1 MATYEYKCSAE
12 HLYTEVRAMSEEQ
25 KVTKCPTCGEPL
37 SRIYSTA
44 AAIFKGRG
52 FYSTGG

>member
-1 MATYEYKCSAE
+1 MATYEYKCSAD
-12 HLYTEVRAMSEEQ
+12 HLYTEVRLMSEKQIITE
-25 KVTKCPTCGEPL
+25 CPTCGELL

-44 AAIFKGRG
+44 TAIFKGRG

>member
-12 HLYTEVRAMSEEQ
+12 HLYTEVRPMNEEQ
-25 KVTKCPTCGEPL
+25 KTTKCPTCGEPL
-37 SRIYSTA
+37 SRIFSTA
-44 AAIFKGRG
+44 TAIFKGRG

>member
-1 MATYEYKCSAE
+1 MATYEYKCSNE
-12 HLYTEVRAMSEEQ
+12 HPYTEVRPMNEEQ
-25 KVTKCPTCGEPL
+25 KTTECPTCGQHL

-44 AAIFKGRG
+44 TAIFKGRG

>member
-1 MATYEYKCSAE
+1 MATYEYKCSAD
-12 HLYTEVRAMSEEQ
+12 HLYTEVRLMSEEQ
-25 KVTKCPTCGEPL
+25 IITECPTCGELL

-44 AAIFKGRG
+44 TAIFKGRG

>member
-1 MATYEYKCSAE
+1 MATYEYKCPSE